1 MEKSKRIIYF
11 VPHQDDE
18 ILTMGISI
26 AMGVKNGFDVY
37 VVLCTDG
44 SRSRIRTV
52 LNDGS
57 ICEKCLNRHV
67 FPLSLEDFIAARDR
81 EFLSSCADLGVKRN
95 NIIIEENRIKDGNLT
110 EENARKIIVKYLDLL
125 GRDSYVGTMYPNDAS
140 IQHHDHRNLGL
151 AALKLKN
158 EGKIGRLE
166 LMEEPYVVKEVNH
179 NPADE
184 PKKIKARADI
194 ESRLE
199 NAISEYSLFNPSKG
213 RYAVGYHSVTNEL
226 ELLKEE
232 KTLYSHIYK

>member
-1 MEKSKRIIYF
+1 MKKSKKIIYF

-18 ILTMGISI
+18 VLTMGISI
-26 AMGVKNGFDVY
+26 AMSVKDGCDVY

-44 SRSRIRTV
+44 SCSRIRTV
-52 LNDGS
+52 LNDGNV
-57 ICEKCLNRHV
+57 CEKCLNRHV
-67 FPLSLEDFIAARDR
+67 FSLSLEDFIAARDR
-81 EFLSSCADLGVKRN
+81 EFLSSCTDLGVKKE
-95 NIIIEENRIKDGNLT
+95 NIIIEENRITDGNLT
-110 EENARKIIVKYLDLL
+110 VENARNVIIKHLEML
-125 GRDSYVGTMYPNDAS
+125 GRDSYVGTMYPNDES
-140 IQHHDHRNLGL
+140 VQHHDHRNLGL

-166 LMEEPYVVKEVNH
+166 LMEEPYVAKTASH
-179 NPADE
+179 NPDDK
-184 PKKIKARADI
+184 PKKIKACADI

-199 NAISEYSLFNPSKG
+199 NAISEYSLFNPSEG